1 MKKRILWL
9 CIFVL
14 SFCLQVKAQ
23 GDLLVTPTR
32 VVFEGNK
39 QKESL
44 SLVNMGTETTTYSVS
59 FVQKKMNEDGSFV
72 DITEE
77 LPGQPFADPFL
88 RIFPRQVTL
97 APQESQVIMLQ
108 YRRKPDMLPGE
119 YRSHIYFRSEK
130 DYTALG
136 QKSTKKDSTSL
147 SVQIIPIFGMSIPV
161 IIRTGEVNVAV
172 TLQDL
177 KLETPDNTI
186 RNLNFSIHRTGNI
199 SIYGDI
205 RVTFIPGVGKPYEIA
220 AVNGVGVYTNINKRN
235 VSVRLANTSGNVWT
249 RGKLKVSYISNTGG
263 KTEVY
268 AESELEIK

>member
-9 CIFVL
+9 CVFVS

-44 SLVNMGTETTTYSVS
+44 SLVNMGSETTTYSVS

-77 LPGQPFADPFL
+77 LPGQPFADPYL
-88 RIFPRQVTL
+88 RVFPRQVTL
-97 APQESQVIMLQ
+97 APKEAQVIMLQ
-108 YRRKPDMLPGE
+108 FRRKPDMASGE
-119 YRSHIYFRSEK
+119 YRSHLYFRSEK

-136 QKSTKKDSTSL
+136 EKSTKKDSKSL

-161 IIRTGEVNVAV
+161 IIRTGEISV
-172 TLQDL
+172 TAALKDL
-177 KLETPDNTI
+177 KLEIVDKTS
-186 RNLNFSIHRTGNI
+186 RVLNFNIHRTGNI
-199 SIYGDI
+199 SLYGDI
-205 RVTFIPGVGKPYEIA
+205 RVSFVPPIGKPYEIA
-220 AVNGVGVYTNINKRN
+220 AVNGVGVYTNIEKRN
-235 VSVRLANTSGNVWT
+235 ISVRLDNTSGNVWT
-249 RGKLKVSYISNTGG
+249 RGKIKVSYVSNADG
-263 KTEVY
+263 KPLVY